1 MSDEI
6 EALAAQFKHLT
17 KQELQEYR
25 EIFNLV
31 DKDGGGSISADEL
44 ADLMETLGIHAKK
57 EEVEAM
63 IAEIDED
70 GSGEIDFP
78 EFVAVMSRKVQA
90 DYTPSQVNA
99 AFRVFEGSAPPG
111 HIKQSDL
118 IKALTTYGSTRLTD
132 EQAKELVS
140 QLEPD
145 SSGLIAYAEFVSIMM
160 GDGHEAPASGA
171 AAAAASSA
179 ASAAASGH

>member
-1 MSDEI
+1 MWVPAIIVS
-6 EALAAQFKHLT
+6 Q
-17 KQELQEYR
+17 
-25 EIFNLV
+25 
-31 DKDGGGSISADEL
+31 
-44 ADLMETLGIHAKK
+44 

-90 DYTPSQVNA
+90 DYTASQVNA
-99 AFRVFEGSAPPG
+99 AFRVFEGTAPPG

-118 IKALTTYGSTRLTD
+118 IKALTTYGSTRLTED
-132 EQAKELVS
+132 QARELVA

-160 GDGHEAPASGA
+160 GDSHDTSRG
-171 AAAAASSA
+171 
-179 ASAAASGH
+179 AAASGSA

>member
-1 MSDEI
+1 MV
-6 EALAAQFKHLT
+6 APVRCARLLRTLARTPPKLGSTCARHRLPP
-17 KQELQEYR
+17 
-25 EIFNLV
+25 LV
-31 DKDGGGSISADEL
+31 Q
-44 ADLMETLGIHAKK
+44 

-160 GDGHEAPASGA
+160 GDGHEAPAPGA
-171 AAAAASSA
+171 AAASA
-179 ASAAASGH
+179 ASAAASSH

>member
-57 EEVEAM
+57 EE
-63 IAEIDED
+63 
-70 GSGEIDFP
+70 
-78 EFVAVMSRKVQA
+78 A

-171 AAAAASSA
+171 AAAAAASSA